1 MAELLSR
8 SLAGA
13 RFFARGAISCFEA
26 QISALSPGAFASI
39 RCGASICQ
47 VAWPGDPLLRRHA
60 LIDQLCRLANR
71 QPRVLTDQRRLRWIR
86 RPGLDGHRAHT
97 QCLRWE
103 TARAHLIRPFSNM
116 ARCRI

>member
-1 MAELLSR
+1 MGAQLQAAMAKLLSR

-13 RFFARGAISCFEA
+13 RFFARGAISSFEA
-26 QISALSPGAFASI
+26 QISALSAGAVAGV

-47 VAWPGDPLLRRHA
+47 STWPGDPLLRRHA

-86 RPGLDGHRAHT
+86 RPGLDRHCAHAK
-97 QCLRWE
+97 CLRWK
-103 TARAHLIRPFSNM
+103 TARAHV
-116 ARCRI
+116 